1 MNNDI
6 ELIHNMNQI
15 ATKLG
20 YEVSGVNP
28 TELVLVWNNNT
39 EIAEISAGHIV
50 TNGREFP
57 EQDMKLFEEIRDL
70 QTEAK
75 DRQ

>member
-6 ELIHNMNQI
+6 ELIHNMNYI
-15 ATKLG
+15 ARELG
-20 YEVSGVNP
+20 YEVAGVEP
-28 TELVLVWNNNT
+28 TKHVLVWYKDNVM
-39 EIAEISAGHIV
+39 AEISAGHIV
-50 TNGREFP
+50 TNGREFLD
-57 EQDMKLFEEIRDL
+57 QDMKLFEEIRDL